1 MEAPPPP
8 APPLPTA
15 DLAAAVEARLR
26 AAGRLRH
33 VTRAELAR
41 HAAPDDAW
49 IAVGGRVY
57 DISRHVAEKSRSGGA
72 TSTLLAILRT
82 AGTDCTAEFGEVH
95 SARAAAQLQ
104 PYMVGV
110 LVGGGGG
117 AGGEGKGAAEPE
129 PLVGGAAASSLGRDG
144 NRGVD

>member
-1 MEAPPPP
+1 MEAPLPPAAPPP
-8 APPLPTA
+8 AA
-15 DLAAAVEARLR
+15 ALAAAVEARLS
-26 AAGRLRH
+26 AAGRLRC

-57 DISRHVAEKSRSGGA
+57 DITRHVEEKSRSGGA

-82 AGTDCTAEFGEVH
+82 AGTDCTAEFGEIH
-95 SARAAAQLQ
+95 SARAVAQLQ

-110 LVGGGGG
+110 LVE
-117 AGGEGKGAAEPE
+117 GGEEE
-129 PLVGGAAASSLGRDG
+129 GGT
-144 NRGVD
+144 VTEV